1 MESVSLRSYSDAY
14 PCHRVPTSYISAVSV
29 NRLLRPSPSDRC
41 MDYHLLSWKTRI
53 TASER
58 GAPSGQKNGLFQMT
72 DISPCV
78 GTLWHG

>member
-1 MESVSLRSYSDAY
+1 MLRSLLRNVRLRIVL
-14 PCHRVPTSYISAVSV
+14 CTSSKGLNI
-29 NRLLRPSPSDRC
+29 RPSPSDRC
-41 MDYHLLSWKTRI
+41 MDYHLLSWKTKI

-58 GAPSGQKNGLFQMT
+58 GAPPGKKKGLFQMT